1 MTISLVKLTV
11 SALVLTFVLSKNLEQ
26 MQELTMKPVQK
37 IETQKAMERPSR
49 GLKRGGGRSGG
60 GRSGSGSGDDNP
72 IVTFILGLILIP
84 FSVMLL
90 WKNEKKL
97 VTYKKILKAAREACH
112 SVVSEAPKNMHNL
125 ELVCCQGVTKN
136 PEPLID

>member
-1 MTISLVKLTV
+1 MDR
-11 SALVLTFVLSKNLEQ
+11 
-26 MQELTMKPVQK
+26 PV
-37 IETQKAMERPSR
+37 R
-49 GLKRGGGRSGG
+49 GLKRGGGRS
-60 GRSGSGSGDDNP
+60 SSSSSGDDDP
-72 IVTFILGLILIP
+72 IAAFIFGILLFP
-84 FSVMLL
+84 FSVVLL